1 MTWKEIEQLLINDI
15 REIHTEIKELAPY
28 NSSYKGMHDG
38 ALVDYI
44 FVDYT
49 PTYTNTNNLY
59 NSVSLRENNIGGNNR
74 EYETYVS
81 SSRVPYYRR
90 AVLGSTLP
98 VVEKIYGRDYN
109 PSVPVNTGENISSV
123 PNRNYMYYM
132 KAEGKARG
140 ILSNW
145 NGRTYRVSDGIGDFE

>member
-28 NSSYKGMHDG
+28 NSSYKGYHDG
-38 ALVDYI
+38 VVNYI
-44 FVDYT
+44 LVDYT

-90 AVLGSTLP
+90 AVLGSSLP
-98 VVEKIYGRDYN
+98 VVEKIYGRDYD